1 MADLFRDLVDE
12 LMLGLLPP
20 FKLLIGLRSRSLNMF
35 VLFLGWI
42 TDTDD
47 DKPSSLPFRRF
58 LVISLDKSLIL
69 FSAVR
74 GLSGGRLAARDELV
88 PLRLEVELADLA
100 SLTRDGRELF
110 RLLRLADLPLD
121 NRSNTLE
128 FPPPPPPPP
137 LAPPLGSFDF
147 DNLSIREFLRVTGFF
162 RSFSECPGLILPEL
176 WPSAC
181 STLIIGTDVTY
192 LPSTSSES

>member
-1 MADLFRDLVDE
+1 MADLLRDLVDE

-58 LVISLDKSLIL
+58 LVISFDRSLIL

-74 GLSGGRLAARDELV
+74 GLSGGRLVAREEVFPLV
-88 PLRLEVELADLA
+88 RLEVEDLA

-110 RLLRLADLPLD
+110 RLVLLADLPLD
-121 NRSNTLE
+121 SRSNTLE
-128 FPPPPPPPP
+128 LPPLPP
-137 LAPPLGSFDF
+137 LAPLLGSFDL

-176 WPSAC
+176 ESSAW

>member
-42 TDTDD
+42 TDTED

-74 GLSGGRLAARDELV
+74 GLSGGRLVARDGVL
-88 PLRLEVELADLA
+88 PLARLEEEDLA
-100 SLTRDGRELF
+100 SLTREGRELF
-110 RLLRLADLPLD
+110 RLLLLADLPLD
-121 NRSNTLE
+121 RRSNTLE
-128 FPPPPPPPP
+128 FPPPPPP
-137 LAPPLGSFDF
+137 ALGSLDF

-176 WPSAC
+176 CPSAC

>member
-69 FSAVR
+69 LRAVR
-74 GLSGGRLAARDELV
+74 GLSGGRLVALEGVEPLARLELEDLTSLAREGLELV
-88 PLRLEVELADLA
+88 RFV
-100 SLTRDGRELF
+100 
-110 RLLRLADLPLD
+110 LLVDRPLD
-121 NRSNTLE
+121 SLSNTLA
-128 FPPPPPPPP
+128 FPPDT
-137 LAPPLGSFDF
+137 PPLGSLDL

-162 RSFSECPGLILPEL
+162 KSLSE
-176 WPSAC
+176 
-181 STLIIGTDVTY
+181 
-192 LPSTSSES
+192 